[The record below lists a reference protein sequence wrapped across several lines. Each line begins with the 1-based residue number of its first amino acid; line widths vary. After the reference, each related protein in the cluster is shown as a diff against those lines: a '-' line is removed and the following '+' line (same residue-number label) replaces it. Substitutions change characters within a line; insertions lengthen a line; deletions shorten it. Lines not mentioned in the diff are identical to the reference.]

1 MAASEHQRS
10 SYIDYDTF
18 LAPDFSATAFANSLV
33 TSTNNPSDTPIDLST
48 PLSRVLFDVQEVDTH
63 IHNLTTSAAIPL
75 LRHTQAQTA
84 SAQDIFDAVSAH
96 VTALSES
103 YARLEKDVIQ
113 RHAAAEEV
121 RLVASRLWVTLKI
134 GRAASRAL
142 LLGRQLDAQMA
153 DVKPAGTPLATSSFG
168 AASGGG
174 AAAARKDDHAALVR
188 AAHTLLTLRALF
200 TASGPEEEGEH
211 LARITVL
218 STLRN
223 DLIAPAEQR
232 LRGRAQQIVREFS
245 LSSLTAPASAPGS
258 AAGTPAATPPLGALT
273 SPTSPPSA
281 AQQTFAQATATKARA
296 TAALQT
302 LYLLSFA
309 ASPPRAAA
317 TSLPP
322 PALVLAA
329 LQAYLQAALSS
340 SLASLARALAA
351 LPTLPRALA
360 ETAAR
365 CRNVV
370 ALESLLA
377 GTRAPAHAALPA
389 PPSALSAQA
398 GSAPEKVR
406 ADSLLA
412 PLLAALETASLP
424 SFFWRS
430 LASALSPRVAEVVGR
445 GGAAAR
451 QLRGARE
458 SVRESIRDAVRRGCE
473 GAEVGKGAGEGG
485 WDREVGVMVGSVLG
499 PLGR

>member
-1 MAASEHQRS
+1 MAASEHQKS

-18 LAPDFSATAFANSLV
+18 LAPDFSATGFANSLV

-63 IHNLTTSAAIPL
+63 IHNLTTSAALPL
-75 LRHTQAQTA
+75 LRHTQAQTT
-84 SAQDIFDAVSAH
+84 SAQEIFDAVSAH

-103 YARLEKDVIQ
+103 YTRLEKDVIQ

-153 DVKPAGTPLATSSFG
+153 DVQPAGAPLG
-168 AASGGG
+168 PSGGG
-174 AAAARKDDHAALVR
+174 AAARKDDHAALVR

-200 TASGPEEEGEH
+200 AASGSDEEGEH

-223 DLIAPAEQR
+223 DLVAPAEQR

-245 LSSLTAPASAPGS
+245 LASPAAAAAANAAAPGT
-258 AAGTPAATPPLGALT
+258 AAGTPAATPPLGSLT
-273 SPTSPPSA
+273 SPTSPPA
-281 AQQTFAQATATKARA
+281 TAQQTFAQSTATKAR
-296 TAALQT
+296 TSAALQT

-309 ASPPRAAA
+309 ASPPRTTA
-317 TSLPP
+317 TTLPA
-322 PALVLAA
+322 PALLLAA
-329 LQAYLQAALSS
+329 LQAYLQATLSS

-370 ALESLLA
+370 SLEALLA
-377 GTRAPAHAALPA
+377 DTRAPPHAALPA
-389 PPSALSAQA
+389 PSTSAT
-398 GSAPEKVR
+398 SAPEKVR
-406 ADSLLA
+406 PDSLLA

-430 LASALSPRVAEVVGR
+430 LASALSPRVAEILSR
-445 GGAAAR
+445 GGAAGR

-458 SVRESIRDAVRRGCE
+458 SVRESIRDAVLKGCE
-473 GAEVGKGAGEGG
+473 GAEVGRGSGEGG